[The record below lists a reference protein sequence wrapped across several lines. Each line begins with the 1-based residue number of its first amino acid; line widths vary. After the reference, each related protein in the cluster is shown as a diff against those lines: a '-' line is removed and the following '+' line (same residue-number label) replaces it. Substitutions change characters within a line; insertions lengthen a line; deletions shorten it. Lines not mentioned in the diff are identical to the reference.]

1 MEKWK
6 RIDGYD
12 YEVSTAGRV
21 RNLSG
26 KILKLKTDFGYKRI
40 GLRLNGRQVF
50 FRVHRLVAAAF
61 IPLIE
66 GKEDV
71 HHINHIRHDNRVENL
86 QWVTNPENQY
96 YRSAGAKKLS
106 YHFLLKFY
114 KQNVDK
120 FL

>member
-6 RIDGYD
+6 RIDDYD

-40 GLRLNGRQVF
+40 GLWSNGKQVF
-50 FRVHRLVAAAF
+50 LRVHRLVAAAF
-61 IPLIE
+61 IPKIE

-96 YRSAGAKKLS
+96 YRSTKKLS
-106 YHFLLKFY
+106 YNFLLKFY
-114 KQNVDK
+114 KKNVDK